1 MIFESFVNFLSKI
14 MFFSSF
20 VNVATGFPK
29 PLTLEEERKYVQAFH
44 EGDMKAKDVL
54 IEHNLRLVVHIVKKY
69 SMAGEADDLISV
81 GTIGLIKAINTYNL
95 DKGSQLSTYAS
106 RCIENEILMLLRL
119 NKKHNQV
126 YSLEESLGHDK
137 DGNEI
142 TLSDIISGDIDEVSN
157 GVETCVLNEELN
169 NLMKE
174 VLPEREYKIICLRYG
189 VNNTP
194 ALPQR
199 IVAKKLN
206 ISRSYISRLETKAL
220 KTIREEVKKRHLF
233 S

>member
-44 EGDMKAKDVL
+44 EGDMQAKDIL

-126 YSLEESLGHDK
+126 FSLEESLGHDK

-142 TLSDIISGDIDEVSN
+142 TLSDIISGEMDEVSN

-220 KTIREEVKKRHLF
+220 KTIREEVQKRHLF